1 MSHPPCSPLP
11 WHQPEGSE
19 PALTILSIGVGL
31 FSVALFLLGFV
42 LLAPRR
48 PRVPLDRR
56 QPAQHQPDSQLTRFA
71 GSAVH
76 LVDGYFSQ
84 RKVRLFSREALE
96 NAGLRLGQS
105 DFFVLV
111 LAGAFVG
118 ALAGFIV
125 AGPVLAILFVLLA
138 PLAGHLVIGFL
149 TGKRRVMFDQQL
161 GDTLQ
166 LLSGGLR
173 AGHSILR
180 AIDAAAAESQ
190 SPTAE
195 EMRRVITETSLG
207 RDLQSSLT
215 DTAERMRSDDFVWI
229 AQAIQINREVGG
241 NLAEV
246 LDQVGETIR
255 ERSEIKGHIKSLAA
269 EGKFSAYILMAMPFG
284 IVAMLMVANPGYMN
298 SMFTHLLGWV
308 MIGAS
313 LVMMT
318 IGGLWMRK
326 IIDLKF

>member
-1 MSHPPCSPLP
+1 MLPL
-11 WHQPEGSE
+11 
-19 PALTILSIGVGL
+19 GVGL
-31 FSVALFLLGFV
+31 FSTALLLLGFV
-42 LLAPRR
+42 ALAPRR
-48 PRVPLDRR
+48 ASVPLDRR
-56 QPAQHQPDSQLTRFA
+56 RPLDNQPDSQLTRFA

-76 LVDGYFSQ
+76 LVDGYFSRRQ
-84 RKVRLFSREALE
+84 VRLFGREALE
-96 NAGLRLGQS
+96 KAGLRMSQA

-111 LAGAFVG
+111 LVGGIVG
-118 ALAGFIV
+118 ALGGFVV
-125 AGPVLAILFVLLA
+125 AGPLLAILFALLA

-149 TGKRRVMFDQQL
+149 TGKRRSMFDHQL

-166 LLSGGLR
+166 LLAGGLR

-180 AIDAAAAESQ
+180 AIDAAAAESP

-195 EMRRVITETSLG
+195 EMRRVVTETSLG
-207 RDLQSSLT
+207 RDLLSSLN
-215 DTAERMRSDDFVWI
+215 DAAERMRSEDFVWI

-246 LDQVGETIR
+246 LDQVNETIR

-284 IVAMLMVANPGYMN
+284 VVGMLTLANPGYMN
-298 SMFTHLLGWV
+298 VMFTHPLGWV
-308 MIGAS
+308 MIVAS
-313 LVMMT
+313 FIMMT

>member
-1 MSHPPCSPLP
+1 MLIML
-11 WHQPEGSE
+11 GA
-19 PALTILSIGVGL
+19 AL
-31 FSVALFLLGFV
+31 LFLAPIMLGFV
-42 LLAPRR
+42 LVLPRTPEIARDRRR
-48 PRVPLDRR
+48 PYEADPPSRLTRLADATVGGLDRFL
-56 QPAQHQPDSQLTRFA
+56 ATRN
-71 GSAVH
+71 
-76 LVDGYFSQ
+76 
-84 RKVRLFSREALE
+84 VRLYNREALE
-96 NAGLRLGQS
+96 NAGLRFSQTEYM
-105 DFFVLV
+105 VLV
-111 LAGAFVG
+111 IAGAIVG
-118 ALAGFIV
+118 ALVGIV
-125 AGPVLAILFVLLA
+125 IGLPAVSVLLVILA
-138 PLAGHLVIGFL
+138 PFVGHLVLGFL
-149 TGKRRVMFDQQL
+149 SGKRRAKFDTQL

-190 SPTAE
+190 SPTSE

-207 RDLQSSLT
+207 RDLLASLT
-215 DTAERMRSDDFVWI
+215 DTSERMRNEDFVWI

-269 EGKFSAYILMAMPFG
+269 EGKFSAYILIAMPIG
-284 IVAMLMVANPGYMN
+284 IVLMLMTVNPGYMN
-298 SMFTHLLGWV
+298 SMFTHPLGWG

-313 LVMMT
+313 VVLMT
-318 IGGLWMRK
+318 IGSLWMRK

>member
-1 MSHPPCSPLP
+1 M
-11 WHQPEGSE
+11 
-19 PALTILSIGVGL
+19 TILPIGVAL
-31 FSVALFLLGFV
+31 FSAALFLLGFV

-48 PRVPLDRR
+48 ARVPLDRR
-56 QPAQHQPDSQLTRFA
+56 QPLQNQPESQLTRFA
-71 GSAVH
+71 GSAVN
-76 LVDGYFSQ
+76 LVDGYFAQ

-96 NAGLRLGQS
+96 NAGLRMSQS

-118 ALAGFIV
+118 ALAGIVV
-125 AGPVLAILFVLLA
+125 AGPLLAILFVLLA
-138 PLAGHLVIGFL
+138 PLAGHLVIGYL

-284 IVAMLMVANPGYMN
+284 IVAMLMLANPGYMN
-298 SMFTHLLGWV
+298 SMFTSLLGWV

-313 LVMMT
+313 MIMMT